1 MDSKQFLEA
10 LWLEENGD
18 TTRVISRL
26 RSESDTSKIPTA
38 LERRVREFNAN
49 YNCITI
55 VDDSFSKVLTI
66 CRDNGILGGDSPLGA
81 IPVLFRWNRGANDE
95 EEQEIVDR
103 IFNHRE
109 ESVFL
114 LDEEIRSY
122 HCAPEGLRVIGF
134 YSDAMGYHIIDET
147 AGELLCTENEQEV
160 LWFAVLTCEYLLVGA
175 KTPVITPAFPVENS
189 VKKKLFDTYLQM
201 GATTTKSISE
211 KGLRIMA
218 FPGKPG
224 CFANACFKAQN
235 DPKNKIKM
243 AFVDCWK
250 DVQDIVESGK
260 TDGGSDDGSS
270 DDTAAD

>member
-1 MDSKQFLEA
+1 MDSKLFLEA

-18 TTRVISRL
+18 TTRIISRL
-26 RSESDTSKIPTA
+26 RSEAGMIPLA
-38 LERRVREFNAN
+38 LEKKVSEFNAN

-55 VDDSFSKVLTI
+55 VDDDFSKVLQI
-66 CRDNGILGGDSPLGA
+66 CRDYGILGGDSPLGA
-81 IPVLFRWNRGANDE
+81 IPVLFRWNKGANDK

-103 IFNHRE
+103 IFNHRR

-114 LDEEIRSY
+114 LDEEVRSY
-122 HCAPEGLRVIGF
+122 HCAPKGLRVIGF

-147 AGELLCTENEQEV
+147 GGELLCTENEQEV

-175 KTPVITPAFPVENS
+175 KTPVIKPTYPMENR
-189 VKKKLFDTYLQM
+189 VKKELFDTYLQM
-201 GATTTKSISE
+201 GATMTESIG
-211 KGLRIMA
+211 KRWLRIMA
-218 FPGKPG
+218 FPGRPG

-235 DPKNKIKM
+235 DAKNKIKM

-260 TDGGSDDGSS
+260 TDDGDDDGCG